1 MAGKK
6 ANDKGY
12 NFTTLTYSSGPGFY
26 MNVNKETKDP
36 SKPWIDATQFDIQSK
51 DYQQLSKIP
60 AKKAFHGGEDV
71 AVYATGPMA
80 HLFYGV
86 HEQNYVA
93 HVMGHAAC
101 MGPYAGN
108 CKVPG
113 RANGAVSTHS
123 QLPNFIVE
131 CVSVIMVMVGRN
143 FY

>member
-1 MAGKK
+1 L
-6 ANDKGY
+6 DI
-12 NFTTLTYSSGPGFY
+12 SSK
-26 MNVNKETKDP
+26 N
-36 SKPWIDATQFDIQSK
+36 
-51 DYQQLSKIP
+51 YQQLSKIP

-113 RANGAVSTHS
+113 RANGAVSLYS
-123 QLPNFIVE
+123 QQPIFVIGCVSFIVFPTAHLCYRM
-131 CVSVIMVMVGRN
+131 CVRYSKAQLFLMHYRIPSMARGN
-143 FY
+143 